1 MSKPIIIQLHD
12 KQNINCCWA
21 CLLAIV
27 MSMGFVI
34 ILVVIALSQPLDRIY
49 TGEQVTHEEHLKS
62 HNRQFLMSFT
72 NGRYAV
78 TYPGRGGVL
87 FEHNSF
93 GEATSSKRPI
103 LKLTEDNLIL
113 LDDNHNVYW
122 KALERPVPLS
132 HLVLN
137 DDGDLL
143 LYVKNGALIWKA
155 PSPKIAF
162 PGEQGP
168 VGPPGLILDQ
178 ERVCPDPVE
187 TPKDDPCADE
197 KNPLCAKGVESPITT
212 AKINGD
218 THAIHKGITF
228 GSDSTPNVHHSKST
242 VVSGNGIQTNCRVLL
257 NNNLNSRITHPEIDI
272 PVTTAQ
278 KDEFEIVIRDP
289 PKRDHSD
296 VKIIKEWI
304 HAIPLTRKVI
314 LESPDGSHQLR
325 MQEDSNLVIYDTKTN
340 KPTWASGTDRIRWMR
355 VMNIEVV
362 VIAVLSSFGFTIG
375 HGDRTY
381 WTLFPGEI
389 KQEINKIVLTNY
401 GDFSL
406 YAKGETIPFVINPR
420 DDQQMETF
428 SRCLL
433 HMKWATCADILEK
446 RWM

>member
-1 MSKPIIIQLHD
+1 MLCFISKTKKFVLIALFQKTKKRGLFKMSKPIIIQLHD
-12 KQNINCCWA
+12 RQNINCCWA
-21 CLLAIV
+21 CLFAFV
-27 MSMGFVI
+27 MSMAFVI

-49 TGEQVTHEEHLKS
+49 TGEQLTHQEHLKS
-62 HNRQFLMSFT
+62 HNKQFLLSFT
-72 NGRYAV
+72 DGHYAI
-78 TYPGRGGVL
+78 TYPSRNGVL

-93 GEATSSKRPI
+93 GETTSSKRPI

-113 LDDNHNVYW
+113 LDDNRNVYW
-122 KALERPVPLS
+122 KALERPVPIS

-155 PSPKIAF
+155 PPPKIAF
-162 PGEQGP
+162 PGEKGP

-187 TPKDDPCADE
+187 TPKDDTCADG
-197 KNPLCAKGVESPITT
+197 KDPACAKGV
-212 AKINGD
+212 
-218 THAIHKGITF
+218 
-228 GSDSTPNVHHSKST
+228 DSLV
-242 VVSGNGIQTNCRVLL
+242 
-257 NNNLNSRITHPEIDI
+257 DI
-272 PVTTAQ
+272 PARTAQ
-278 KDEFEIVIRDP
+278 KDKFEIVIRDP
-289 PKRDHSD
+289 PKHDHSD

-325 MQEDSNLVIYDTKTN
+325 MQDDWNLVIYETKTN
-340 KPTWASGTDRIRWMR
+340 KPTWASGTDQFRPPIAYS
-355 VMNIEVV
+355 IGSGI
-362 VIAVLSSFGFTIG
+362 IAVLSPFGFTIG
-375 HGDRTY
+375 FGGQAY
-381 WTLFPGEI
+381 WTLFPGET

-420 DDQQMETF
+420 DEQQMETF
-428 SRCLL
+428 YRCLL